1 MSTHTCIL
9 YTLHRHG
16 GEGSYLNFCME
27 LPRELFHSK
36 HFSNGIRWPI
46 FLILSTRVRYKKKN
60 TLISDRE
67 KQTIF
72 RRFSTTIPFFF
83 FLKKGKISKNLRN
96 KLFLEDFLLLFPFF
110 FFAKGKNFKKFEKQT
125 LSIFLP
131 SPSCSSKQR
140 VRLFRIDTTLL
151 SLPLFFFKPN
161 RTTRASVFSRR
172 YIFHPRRPKG
182 MKGERQV
189 KIRGERI
196 SANG

>member
-1 MSTHTCIL
+1 MCPRTRVHPL
-9 YTLHRHG
+9 YTLRRHG
-16 GEGSYLNFCME
+16 EGRGLIWTFAWNYLENY
-27 LPRELFHSK
+27 
-36 HFSNGIRWPI
+36 
-46 FLILSTRVRYKKKN
+46 STRNIFQTELGGRSFSSCRLACNIKKN

-72 RRFSTTIPFFF
+72 RRFSTTIPF
-83 FLKKGKISKNLRN
+83 
-96 KLFLEDFLLLFPFF
+96 FF

-151 SLPLFFFKPN
+151 SLSLFFFKPN

>member
-1 MSTHTCIL
+1 MSTHTC
-9 YTLHRHG
+9 TSPVHVQG

-27 LPRELFHSK
+27 LSRELFHSK

-46 FLILSTRVRYKKKN
+46 FLILSTRVQYKKKN

-72 RRFSTTIPFFF
+72 RRFSTTIPFY
-83 FLKKGKISKNLRN
+83 L
-96 KLFLEDFLLLFPFF
+96 
-110 FFAKGKNFKKFEKQT
+110 AKGKNFKKFEKQT

-151 SLPLFFFKPN
+151 PLFFSSQPPPN

-182 MKGERQV
+182 TKGERQV

>member
-1 MSTHTCIL
+1 MCPRTRVSCTRYIDT
-9 YTLHRHG
+9 
-16 GEGSYLNFCME
+16 EGRGLIWTFAWNYLENY
-27 LPRELFHSK
+27 
-36 HFSNGIRWPI
+36 
-46 FLILSTRVRYKKKN
+46 STRNIFQTELGGRSFSSCRLACNIKKN

-72 RRFSTTIPFFF
+72 RRFSTTIPFY
-83 FLKKGKISKNLRN
+83 L
-96 KLFLEDFLLLFPFF
+96 
-110 FFAKGKNFKKFEKQT
+110 AKGKNFKKFEKQT

-151 SLPLFFFKPN
+151 SLSLFFFKPN

>member
-9 YTLHRHG
+9 YTLRRHG
-16 GEGSYLNFCME
+16 GEESYLNFCMK

-83 FLKKGKISKNLRN
+83 F
-96 KLFLEDFLLLFPFF
+96 

-140 VRLFRIDTTLL
+140 MRLFRIDTTLL
-151 SLPLFFFKPN
+151 SLFFSSQPPPN